1 MGIAEFSSGLYP
13 GGLVVS
19 QNINVVEIFSSIQ
32 GEGQF
37 VGYRQVFVRLAGC
50 NLECEFCDTPSS
62 RNLVNAAQIEK
73 TAGRRDF
80 QTIVNPISVIEL
92 SNYINRLLVI
102 PHHSISFTGGEPL
115 CQAKA
120 LAEIFPQVK
129 GRIYLESN
137 GTLPNA
143 LELVLPHIDIISMDI
158 KLPSIVRQEMWQ
170 EHSEFLR
177 LAATRNVFVKIVVTG
192 NTNTTEFLEAVNLI
206 ATVDTNIPLIIQ
218 PVTPINNCEG
228 VKPDTVLLYQEQ
240 ALSSLNDVRVIPQTH
255 KFMGQL

>member
-1 MGIAEFSSGLYP
+1 M
-13 GGLVVS
+13 S
-19 QNINVVEIFSSIQ
+19 QKVNVVEIFSSIQ

-37 VGYRQVFVRLAGC
+37 VGYRQIFVRLAGC

-62 RNLVNAAQIEK
+62 RNMVNAAQIEK

-80 QTIVNPISVIEL
+80 ETIINPITVIEL

-102 PHHSISFTGGEPL
+102 PHHSVSFTGGEPL
-115 CQAKA
+115 CQAKV
-120 LAEIFPQVK
+120 LAEILPKIK

-137 GTLPNA
+137 GTLPNELA
-143 LELVLPHIDIISMDI
+143 LVLPHIDIISMDI
-158 KLPSIVRQEMWQ
+158 KLPSIIKQEMWQ
-170 EHSEFLR
+170 EHSKFLQ

-192 NTNTTEFLEAVNLI
+192 STNTTEFLKAVNLI
-206 ATVDTNIPLIIQ
+206 ASVDKNIPLIIQ

-240 ALSSLNDVRVIPQTH
+240 ALNSLNDVRVIPQTH
-255 KFMGQL
+255 KFIGQL